1 MKNIFKYA
9 SIIGCTFASI
19 NFAANYVDYKVK
31 NGDTLF
37 GIAFAHDMTA
47 NEFLKVNNIS
57 DPDKYNLKIG
67 ETLKVKEAGYN
78 LVYDSQN
85 KVYGLKAGEE
95 KKSYK
100 DYKVKNGDTL
110 FGIAFAH
117 GMTANEFLAINNI
130 KDAGKY
136 NLRVGE
142 TLKVANNE
150 HEKNNNVSSNNE
162 IKNNNRNNNN
172 NNNIENYDKYK
183 VQSGDTLYGIAFA
196 HGMTASEFLKINN
209 IDDPDKYKLYVGKT
223 MYVKASKKE
232 NNSNNEK
239 DSQNEIE
246 YYTVKSGDTLYGIAF
261 QNDINVNDFLRINN
275 IDDPLKYKLR
285 TGEKLK
291 IYARANNSNAQS
303 KTIRTYKVKNGDT
316 LGEIALKNSMSLKD
330 LMQLNNLKNNYVLK
344 VGDTLK
350 IYDNININTSSKPAQ
365 YRTLENY
372 KVKNGD
378 TLSEIALSRGMDL
391 VELYSINNIN
401 DKYVLKIGDTL
412 KVYTSPKKTAAL
424 VITDYKVQNGDTL
437 YSIARKHKMDLRDL
451 MQLNNIKNAN
461 EYKLYIGANLKVKT
475 TKMLV
480 YSFNDDS
487 VLPESS
493 FIWPYKGII
502 VSGYG
507 VSSDKI
513 ANRGVNILGDV
524 GDKVVASDDGIVEYV
539 DNIRGFGT
547 VIILKHKNGYNTSYA
562 HLSKVNVKLGDIVKK
577 GEYIGDIG
585 NTGMIDRSEL
595 YFKISYQG
603 RSVDPVKLLPKS

>member
-1 MKNIFKYA
+1 MKNVFKYA
-9 SIIGCTFASI
+9 SIIGCTFASL
-19 NFAANYVDYKVK
+19 NFAADYVDYKVK

-37 GIAFAHDMTA
+37 GIAFAHDMSA
-47 NEFLKVNNIS
+47 NEFLKVNNIK
-57 DPDKYNLKIG
+57 DPDKYNLKVG
-67 ETLKVKEAGYN
+67 EVLKVKDKGYT
-78 LVYDSQN
+78 LVYDTDN
-85 KVYGLKAGEE
+85 KVFGLKGEE
-95 KKSYK
+95 GNSYK
-100 DYKVKNGDTL
+100 DYKVQNGDTL

-130 KDAGKY
+130 KDANKY
-136 NLRVGE
+136 NLRVGQ
-142 TLKVANNE
+142 TLKVANNQKE
-150 HEKNNNVSSNNE
+150 SNSSSNN
-162 IKNNNRNNNN
+162 INNSNNT
-172 NNNIENYDKYK
+172 ESYDTYK
-183 VQSGDTLYGIAFA
+183 VQSGDTLYGIAFS

-223 MYVKASKKE
+223 MYVKSSKKE
-232 NNSNNEK
+232 NNSNTNNEK
-239 DSQNEIE
+239 DTEKEIE

-261 QNDINVNDFLRINN
+261 QNDISVNDFLKINN

-291 IYARANNSNAQS
+291 IYSRINTSNAQS
-303 KTIRTYKVKNGDT
+303 KTIKTYKVKNGDT

-330 LMQLNNLKNNYVLK
+330 LLQLNNLKNNYVLK

-350 IYDNININTSSKPAQ
+350 IYDNVNIGSSSQATA

-372 KVKNGD
+372 KVKSGD
-378 TLSEIALSRGMDL
+378 TLSEIALARGMDL

-401 DKYVLKIGDTL
+401 DKYILKVGDTL
-412 KVYTSPKKTAAL
+412 KVYSNPKKTTTL
-424 VITDYKVQNGDTL
+424 VVSNYKVQSGDNL
-437 YSIARKHKMDLRDL
+437 YSIAKKHKMDLRDL

-461 EYKLYIGANLKVKT
+461 EYKLYVGANIKVKT
-475 TKMLV
+475 AKMIP

-487 VLPESS
+487 ILPDSS

-502 VSGYG
+502 ISGYG
-507 VSSDKI
+507 VTSDKL

-524 GDKVVASDDGIVEYV
+524 GDKVVASDDGIVEYA

-562 HLSKVNVKLGDIVKK
+562 HLSKINVKLGDIVKK
-577 GEYIGDIG
+577 GDYIGNIG
-585 NTGMIDRSEL
+585 DTGMIDRSEL

>member
-9 SIIGCTFASI
+9 SIIGCTFASL
-19 NFAANYVDYKVK
+19 NFAADYIDYKVK

-37 GIAFAHDMTA
+37 GIAFAHDMSA
-47 NEFLKVNNIS
+47 SEFLKINNIK
-57 DPDKYNLKIG
+57 DPDKYNLKVG
-67 ETLKVKEAGYN
+67 EILKVKEQGYT
-78 LVYDSQN
+78 LVYDTNN
-85 KVYGLKAGEE
+85 KVFGLKGEE
-95 KKSYK
+95 GNSYK

-130 KDAGKY
+130 KDANKY
-136 NLRVGE
+136 NLRVGQ
-142 TLKVANNE
+142 TLKVANNQKE
-150 HEKNNNVSSNNE
+150 TNSPSNNT
-162 IKNNNRNNNN
+162 INNSNDNNT
-172 NNNIENYDKYK
+172 ESYDTYK
-183 VQSGDTLYGIAFA
+183 VQSGDTLYGIAFS

-223 MYVKASKKE
+223 MYVKSSKKE
-232 NNSNNEK
+232 NNLNTNNEK
-239 DSQNEIE
+239 DTGKEIE

-261 QNDINVNDFLRINN
+261 QNDISVNDFLKINN

-291 IYARANNSNAQS
+291 IYARASASNAQS
-303 KTIRTYKVKNGDT
+303 KTIKTYRVKSGDT

-330 LMQLNNLKNNYVLK
+330 LLQLNNLKNNYVLK

-350 IYDNININTSSKPAQ
+350 IYDNISIGSSSQTTA

-372 KVKNGD
+372 KVKSGD
-378 TLSEIALSRGMDL
+378 TLSEIALARGMDL

-401 DKYVLKIGDTL
+401 DKYILKVGDTL
-412 KVYTSPKKTAAL
+412 KVYANPKKTTTL
-424 VITDYKVQNGDTL
+424 VISNYKVQSGDSL
-437 YSIARKHKMDLRDL
+437 YSIAKKHKMDLRDL

-461 EYKLYIGANLKVKT
+461 AYKLYVGANLKVKT
-475 TKMLV
+475 AKMV
-480 YSFNDDS
+480 PYSFNDDS
-487 VLPESS
+487 ILPESS

-502 VSGYG
+502 ISGYG
-507 VSSDKI
+507 VASDKL

-524 GDKVVASDDGIVEYV
+524 GDKVVASDDGIVEYA

-562 HLSKVNVKLGDIVKK
+562 HLSKINVKLGDIVKK
-577 GEYIGDIG
+577 GDYIGDIG
-585 NTGMIDRSEL
+585 DTGMIDRSEL

-603 RSVDPVKLLPKS
+603 RAVDPVKLLPKS

>member
-9 SIIGCTFASI
+9 SIIGCTFASL
-19 NFAANYVDYKVK
+19 NFAADYIDYKVK

-37 GIAFAHDMTA
+37 GIAFTHDMSA
-47 NEFLKVNNIS
+47 SEFLKINNIK
-57 DPDKYNLKIG
+57 DPDKYNLRVG
-67 ETLKVKEAGYN
+67 EILKVKEQGYT
-78 LVYDSQN
+78 LVYDTNN
-85 KVYGLKAGEE
+85 KVFGLKGEE
-95 KKSYK
+95 GNSYK
-100 DYKVKNGDTL
+100 DYKVQNGDTL

-130 KDAGKY
+130 KDANKY
-136 NLRVGE
+136 NLRVGQ
-142 TLKVANNE
+142 TLKVANNQKE
-150 HEKNNNVSSNNE
+150 SNSPSNNVINKSND
-162 IKNNNRNNNN
+162 NNT
-172 NNNIENYDKYK
+172 ESYDTYK
-183 VQSGDTLYGIAFA
+183 VQSGDTLYGIAFS

-223 MYVKASKKE
+223 MYVKSSKKE
-232 NNSNNEK
+232 NNSNTNNEK
-239 DSQNEIE
+239 DTGKEIE

-261 QNDINVNDFLRINN
+261 QNDISVNDFLKINN

-291 IYARANNSNAQS
+291 IYARASASNAQS
-303 KTIRTYKVKNGDT
+303 KTIKTYRVKSGDT

-330 LMQLNNLKNNYVLK
+330 LLQLNNLKNNYVLK

-350 IYDNININTSSKPAQ
+350 IYDNISIGSSSQTTA

-372 KVKNGD
+372 KVKSGD
-378 TLSEIALSRGMDL
+378 TLSEIALARGMDL

-401 DKYVLKIGDTL
+401 DKYILKVGDNL
-412 KVYTSPKKTAAL
+412 KVYANPKKTTTL
-424 VITDYKVQNGDTL
+424 VISNYKVQSGDSL
-437 YSIARKHKMDLRDL
+437 YSIAKKHKMDLRDL

-461 EYKLYIGANLKVKT
+461 AYKLYVGANLKVKT
-475 TKMLV
+475 AKMV
-480 YSFNDDS
+480 PYSFNDDS
-487 VLPESS
+487 ILPESS

-502 VSGYG
+502 ISGYG
-507 VSSDKI
+507 VASDKL

-524 GDKVVASDDGIVEYV
+524 GDKVVASDDGIVEYA

-562 HLSKVNVKLGDIVKK
+562 HLSKINVKLGDIVKK
-577 GEYIGDIG
+577 GDYIGDIG
-585 NTGMIDRSEL
+585 DTGMIDRSEL

-603 RSVDPVKLLPKS
+603 RAVDPVKLLPKS

>member
-9 SIIGCTFASI
+9 SIIGCTFASL
-19 NFAANYVDYKVK
+19 NFAADYIDYKVK

-37 GIAFAHDMTA
+37 GIAFAHDMSA
-47 NEFLKVNNIS
+47 SEFLKINNIK
-57 DPDKYNLKIG
+57 DPDKYNLRVG
-67 ETLKVKEAGYN
+67 EILKVKEQGYT
-78 LVYDSQN
+78 LVYDTNN
-85 KVYGLKAGEE
+85 KVFGLKGEE
-95 KKSYK
+95 GNSYK
-100 DYKVKNGDTL
+100 DYKVQNGDTL

-130 KDAGKY
+130 KDANKY
-136 NLRVGE
+136 NLKVGQ
-142 TLKVANNE
+142 TLKVANNQKE
-150 HEKNNNVSSNNE
+150 SNSPSNNVINNSNNNDDNNTE
-162 IKNNNRNNNN
+162 S
-172 NNNIENYDKYK
+172 YDTYK
-183 VQSGDTLYGIAFA
+183 VQSGDTLYGIAFS

-223 MYVKASKKE
+223 MYVKSSKKE
-232 NNSNNEK
+232 NNSNTNNEK
-239 DSQNEIE
+239 DTGKEIE

-261 QNDINVNDFLRINN
+261 QNDISVNDFLKINN

-291 IYARANNSNAQS
+291 IYARVNASNAQS
-303 KTIRTYKVKNGDT
+303 KTIKTYKVKSGDT

-330 LMQLNNLKNNYVLK
+330 LLQLNNLNNNYVLK
-344 VGDTLK
+344 IGDTLK
-350 IYDNININTSSKPAQ
+350 IYDNINITSSSKSTA

-372 KVKNGD
+372 KVQSGD
-378 TLSEIALSRGMDL
+378 TLSEIALARGMDL

-401 DKYVLKIGDTL
+401 DKYILKVGDTL
-412 KVYTSPKKTAAL
+412 KVYANPKKTTTL
-424 VITDYKVQNGDTL
+424 VISNYKVQSGDSL
-437 YSIARKHKMDLRDL
+437 YSIAKKHKMDLRDL

-461 EYKLYIGANLKVKT
+461 AYKLYVGANLKVKT
-475 TKMLV
+475 AKMIP

-487 VLPESS
+487 ILPESS

-502 VSGYG
+502 ISGYG
-507 VSSDKI
+507 VASDKL

-524 GDKVVASDDGIVEYV
+524 GDKVVASDDGIVEYA

-562 HLSKVNVKLGDIVKK
+562 HLSKINVKLGDIVKK
-577 GEYIGDIG
+577 GDYIGDIG
-585 NTGMIDRSEL
+585 DTGMIDRSEL

-603 RSVDPVKLLPKS
+603 RAVDPVKLLPKS